1 MNRIVGG
8 KIVRSATCSSV
19 QYNIRVV
26 SRATC
31 RRTAA
36 VLALVI
42 SIIVSASCRG
52 GRFITRYEYDE
63 EIYLGLDGTATVYVN
78 GSMAALV
85 ALRGLDLDVNPR
97 ARLDRGRIRAMYEA
111 PGIRVVRV
119 SSSRRDGRR
128 FVHLRLE
135 TQNVR
140 QLSAAAP
147 FAWSRYELERRG
159 DIYVFSQ
166 HVGASANKPVGHVGW
181 TGDEMVAFRFH
192 LPSKI
197 RFHNALADN
206 LRRGNILVW
215 EQSLKDR
222 LSGTPLTMEA
232 RMETQSILYTTL
244 WLFGATGIAVAI
256 AVTLAVWWIRKSGRE
271 EKA

>member
-1 MNRIVGG
+1 
-8 KIVRSATCSSV
+8 
-19 QYNIRVV
+19 V
-26 SRATC
+26 SRAT
-31 RRTAA
+31 RRSAA
-36 VLALVI
+36 VLALLLLFV
-42 SIIVSASCRG
+42 VSASCRG
-52 GRFITRYEYDE
+52 GRLIARYEYDE

-78 GSMAALV
+78 ASVPALV

-97 ARLDRGRIRAMYEA
+97 ARLDRGRIRTMYEA

-135 TQNVR
+135 TGHVR
-140 QLSAAAP
+140 QLSGAAP

-159 DIYVFSQ
+159 DIYVFRQ
-166 HVGASANKPVGHVGW
+166 QVGASAKKPVGDVGW
-181 TGDEMVAFRFH
+181 NGEELVAFRFH

-197 RFHNALADN
+197 RFHNALPDN

-222 LSGTPLTMEA
+222 LAGAPLTMEA
-232 RMETQSILYTTL
+232 HLETQSILYRTL

-256 AVTLAVWWIRKSGRE
+256 AFALAVWWIMRSGRE
-271 EKA
+271 ETT